1 MCSVCRHEDML
12 GRSQA
17 VSARGCLNLIRGF
30 GLQLDD
36 LQVGLRRAGE
46 VGPDPMLSESGGR
59 SSDEA
64 PQ

>member
-1 MCSVCRHEDML
+1 MCSVCRREDML

-17 VSARGCLNLIRGF
+17 VSARGCQNPVRGF
-30 GLQLDD
+30 GFRLDD
-36 LQVGLRRAGE
+36 LQAGLRRAGE